1 MIKFFRK
8 IRQGLL
14 TENKFSKYLLYAIG
28 EIVLVVIGILIA
40 LSINNWNESLKT
52 QSRVSLHY
60 KELKEEPNFDLAR
73 INQHIIRLEAVDNYG
88 IHIRTYLNMK
98 LVEIDTLELKR
109 AFLGAG
115 FYVTFDASR
124 VAYDNL
130 VSSGDINLITNNA
143 LKRKLGEYHNPGGWN
158 KSVDAGY
165 NRQSIEE
172 YHHYRH
178 YFIEPLMDRSRV
190 NNEVLVRDLPDEF
203 DTLDKSIDDFKI
215 DWEKVLEDKEYS
227 VKLDRLHTVRLNQ
240 KWLYYGLRNSMK
252 AMIIII
258 DQELDRK

>member
-8 IRQGLL
+8 IRQRLL
-14 TENKFSKYLLYAIG
+14 TENKFSKYLLYAVG

-52 QSRVSLHY
+52 QSRISLHY
-60 KELKEEPNFDLAR
+60 KELKEELKFDLER
-73 INQHIIRLEAVDNYG
+73 INQHIARLETIDNHG
-88 IHIRTYLNMK
+88 IYIRAYLNMK
-98 LVEIDTLELKR
+98 LVEIDTPRLKR

-130 VSSGDINLITNNA
+130 VSSGDINLFANNA
-143 LKRKLGEYHNPGGWN
+143 LKRKLGEYHNPGGWR

-190 NNEVLVRDLPDEF
+190 NNEVLVRDLSNEF
-203 DTLDKSIDDFKI
+203 NLLDKGIEDYTI
-215 DWEKVLEDKEYS
+215 EWNKVREDKEYS

-252 AMIIII
+252 AMIDMIN
-258 DQELDRK
+258 QELDNE

>member
-8 IRQGLL
+8 IRQKLL
-14 TENKFSKYLLYAIG
+14 AENKFSKYLLYGVG

-52 QSRVSLHY
+52 QSRIALHY
-60 KELKEEPNFDLAR
+60 TELKEELKFDLAR
-73 INQHIIRLEAVDNYG
+73 INQHIIRLEEIDNHG
-88 IHIRTYLNMK
+88 IYIRTYLNMK
-98 LVEIDTLELKR
+98 LVELDTLKLKK

-115 FYVTFDASR
+115 FYATFDASR

-130 VSSGDINLITNNA
+130 VSSGDINLMANNA
-143 LKRKLGEYHNPGGWN
+143 LKRKLGEYHNPGGWR

-190 NNEVLVRDLPDEF
+190 NNEVLVRDLSDEF
-203 DTLDKSIDDFKI
+203 DMLDKNIEDFSID
-215 DWEKVLEDKEYS
+215 WNKVREDKEYS

-252 AMIIII
+252 AMIHII

>member
-1 MIKFFRK
+1 MIKFFRH
-8 IRQGLL
+8 IRKQLL
-14 TENKFSKYLLYAIG
+14 TENKFSKYVIYAVG
-28 EIVLVVIGILIA
+28 EIVLVVLGILIA
-40 LSINNWNESLKT
+40 LSINNWNENIKT
-52 QSRVSLHY
+52 QSRISLHY
-60 KELKEEPNFDLAR
+60 KELKQELNFDLAR
-73 INQHIIRLEAVDNYG
+73 INQHIIRLETVDNYG
-88 IHIRTYLNMK
+88 IHIRNYLNMK
-98 LVEIDTLELKR
+98 LIEIDTLKLKR

-130 VSSGDINLITNNA
+130 VSSSDINLITNNA
-143 LKRKLGEYHNPGGWN
+143 LKRKLGEYHNPGGWS

-165 NRQSIEE
+165 NRLSIEE

-190 NNEVLVRDLPDEF
+190 NNEVLVRDLSDDF
-203 DTLDKSIDDFKI
+203 SMLDKSIEDFTI
-215 DWEKVLEDKEYS
+215 DWNKVREDQEYS

-240 KWLYYGLRNSMK
+240 KWLYFGLRNSMK
-252 AMIIII
+252 AMINMI